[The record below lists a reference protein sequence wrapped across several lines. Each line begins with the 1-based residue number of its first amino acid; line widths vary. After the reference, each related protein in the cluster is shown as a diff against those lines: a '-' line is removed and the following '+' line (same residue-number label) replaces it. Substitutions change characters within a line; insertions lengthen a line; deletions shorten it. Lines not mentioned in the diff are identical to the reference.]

1 MTKKV
6 ERFVNGY
13 KMIFKPDHP
22 DCVKSGSM
30 EGYIYEHRIL
40 AEESMGRPLRPEED
54 VHHLDGNRANNLPR
68 NLLVLEGTQHTKLHN
83 WLSQHTITPI
93 EGTKAHRELQLNY
106 CNCGKQIEADAKY
119 CSIACFSKNNTD
131 HSNRNRIQTNTEAE
145 KLKLQKEV
153 WLVPTS
159 VLASQYGVS
168 DKALEKRCKKLGIE
182 KPPRGY
188 WAKIEEGY
196 LVTKVDF

>member
-13 KMIFKPDHP
+13 KMILKPEHP
-22 DCVKSGSM
+22 DCVKSGAM
-30 EGYIYEHRIL
+30 EGYVYEHRL
-40 AEESMGRPLRPEED
+40 VAEESMGRPLRPEED

-68 NLLVLEGTQHTKLHN
+68 NLLILEDTQHMKLHG
-83 WLSQHTITPI
+83 WLSQHTVTPI

-119 CSIACFSKNNTD
+119 CSPVCYGSDKFKL
-131 HSNRNRIQTNTEAE
+131 TEVDRKELE
-145 KLKLQKEV
+145 KQV
-153 WLVPTS
+153 WLAPTS
-159 VLASQYGVS
+159 VLAFQYGVS
-168 DKALEKRCKKLGIE
+168 DKGLEKHCRKLGIE

-188 WAKIEEGY
+188 WQKVEEGY